1 MIDHLLVMVSACFA
15 VRDEARDS
23 TEVPPAVSPPGVV
36 EDCSIDGFFCLDGEL
51 TCGQGR
57 AAIQNRLGDLAVRLF
72 IANSLLVTIFATYAL
87 LLVQNGRHIILA
99 NRYSRPA
106 IQRFDCLSPTSRLT
120 LVVVMIGM
128 GCEHGFVRQVSK
140 KSRMMSAV

>member
-1 MIDHLLVMVSACFA
+1 M
-15 VRDEARDS
+15 
-23 TEVPPAVSPPGVV
+23 SPPGVV

-72 IANSLLVTIFATYAL
+72 FCRFSHGDDFATYAP
-87 LLVQNGRHIILA
+87 LLVQNGRRIILA
-99 NRYSRPA
+99 NRHSRPA
-106 IQRFDCLSPTSRLT
+106 IQRFDFLSPTSRPI

-140 KSRMMSAV
+140 KSRMMSAG

>member
-1 MIDHLLVMVSACFA
+1 M
-15 VRDEARDS
+15 
-23 TEVPPAVSPPGVV
+23 SPPGVV

-57 AAIQNRLGDLAVRLF
+57 AAIQNRLGDLAVRFF
-72 IANSLLVTIFATYAL
+72 IANSLLVAIFATYAL

-128 GCEHGFVRQVSK
+128 GCEHGFVRQVSNGPRPTLRLEVMLVGPLVDEMFSK
-140 KSRMMSAV
+140 AGGIGCPVRNNA